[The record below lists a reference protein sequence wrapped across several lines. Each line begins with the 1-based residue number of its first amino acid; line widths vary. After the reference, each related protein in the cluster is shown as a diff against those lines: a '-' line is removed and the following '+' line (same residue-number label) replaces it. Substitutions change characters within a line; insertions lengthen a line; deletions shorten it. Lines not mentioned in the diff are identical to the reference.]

1 MASVSLVAHVSL
13 ELGLGFGTKKKL
25 SNPLMT
31 SLSSVYMG
39 DVLENGRG
47 AKGSGALRLDQKPDP
62 LGGHWT
68 FWVIRF
74 LEKLFSKMAGLP
86 PPKLVS
92 K

>member
-1 MASVSLVAHVSL
+1 
-13 ELGLGFGTKKKL
+13 
-25 SNPLMT
+25 MT

-39 DVLENGRG
+39 DELENGRG

-86 PPKLVS
+86 PPLNWYQNDHLCES
-92 K
+92 FLTN